1 MSDVLVLNSTYEPL
15 NVTRVARAVRL
26 VYAGKAEVVHG
37 RGKLASATLVFP
49 LPSVIRMLYY
59 ITRGRQRVALTKKN
73 VLLRDD
79 YRCAYCGRSID
90 NCSATVDHV
99 RPISQRGMDLTNLV
113 AACLECN
120 GRKGCRTPED
130 ARMPL
135 RIKPAEP
142 RFIPFVVIKRHT
154 AGDEWARYLG
164 FYSISITEQT
174 PIWTSTH

>member
-37 RGKLASATLVFP
+37 RGKLASVALVLP

-59 ITRGRQRVALTKKN
+59 ITRGRKRVALTKKN
-73 VLLRDD
+73 VLLRDE
-79 YRCAYCGRSID
+79 YRCGYCGRTID
-90 NCSATVDHV
+90 SRSATVDHV
-99 RPISQRGMDLTNLV
+99 RPKSAGGKSVWTNLV
-113 AACLECN
+113 AACVECN
-120 GRKGCRTPED
+120 GRKGSRTPEA

-135 RIKPAEP
+135 RLKPAEP

-164 FYSISITEQT
+164 YYSISIEER
-174 PIWTSTH
+174 TSSKT